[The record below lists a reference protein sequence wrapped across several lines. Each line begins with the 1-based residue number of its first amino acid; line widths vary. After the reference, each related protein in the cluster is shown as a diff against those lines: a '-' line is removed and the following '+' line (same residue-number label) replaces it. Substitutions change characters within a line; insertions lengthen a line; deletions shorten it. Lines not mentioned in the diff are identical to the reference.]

1 MAEIILSDVMKKQT
15 ELAWQYLEK
24 ARPLITYE
32 KLVPVPEAL
41 IEKYEHH
48 SHKIVPAD
56 YRYWLTTYGSGRIE
70 FLDGE
75 LPIVSI
81 FELMKIC
88 VREITVEDPQNCWER
103 INISCPAARD
113 TLFLDSTIIDDN
125 GCAPVILTKTDSYEV
140 EKVLSSSWPMYV
152 IKSIIDSASCLKDR
166 GQTGSY
172 TAEQVKVIE
181 ELASQNIKLI
191 DDALGNA
198 SERAKA
204 HNNVKNANLDVTSL
218 NNELSGA
225 FFGSYKEHE
234 YKEKSEGIRCR
245 WFQKFDFSSS
255 YKPDLPAGRRHQVLY
270 GVIVSLFTSFNRLA
284 YLLGC
289 EDDVTKMVKKL
300 EDRIDKGYAFLDNDY
315 QLISEFPHKLEL
327 RHKILVKSLHNHDRR
342 ELRMFADKGWLR
354 INPGEAE
361 KQSKRM
367 WDWLNCAE
375 NWVVLYR
382 SRNNAVRCLR
392 EAEKAAS
399 DFIEWRA
406 CAEFW
411 LDEIHNASEARRC
424 LLIAE
429 QNVENSDHRLSKNLV
444 DLSRVWIDLN
454 DLEKARKNLLL
465 AEEVTGQ
472 SYVELIWASQYWRK
486 DLKDSEAAKRCLRK
500 AESLVPNHHAGCL
513 RDMLKE
519 WQLIGDMEEV
529 ESFKARNDEYLK
541 G

>member
-41 IEKYEHH
+41 IEQYEHH

-88 VREITVEDPQNCWER
+88 VRDITVEDPQNCWER
-103 INISCPAARD
+103 INISCPTARD
-113 TLFLDSTIIDDN
+113 TLFLDSTIIDEN
-125 GCAPVILTKTDSYEV
+125 GCAPVILTKTGSYEV

-152 IKSIIDSASCLKDR
+152 IKSIIDSASYLKDR

-172 TAEQVKVIE
+172 TAEQANVIE
-181 ELASQNIKLI
+181 ELASQNIELI

-198 SERAKA
+198 SKRTQA
-204 HNNVKNANLDVTSL
+204 HNNTNNVKLDVAPL
-218 NNELSGA
+218 NSELLGA
-225 FFGSYKEHE
+225 FFGSYNEHE

-270 GVIVSLFTSFNRLA
+270 GVIVGLITSINRLA
-284 YLLGC
+284 YIFGC
-289 EDDVTKMVKKL
+289 EDDVIKMVKKL
-300 EDRIDKGYAFLDNDY
+300 EDRIDKGYAFLDNDH

-327 RHKILVKSLHNHDRR
+327 RHKKLVKSLHNHDRR
-342 ELRMFADKGWLR
+342 ELRTFVEEGWLR
-354 INPGEAE
+354 INPREAE
-361 KQSKRM
+361 KQAKRM
-367 WDWLNCAE
+367 WDWFDCAE
-375 NWVVLYR
+375 NWMVLYR

-392 EAEKAAS
+392 EAERS
-399 DFIEWRA
+399 TTDFIEWRA

-411 LDEIHNASEARRC
+411 LDVIHNASEARRC

-429 QNVENSDHRLSKNLV
+429 QQVANSDLP
-444 DLSRVWIDLN
+444 LSRGLLQLSRIWIAMN
-454 DLEKARKNLLL
+454 DLEMARKNLLL
-465 AEEVTGQ
+465 AEETTDQ
-472 SYVELIWASQYWRK
+472 HYNELIWASRYWRK
-486 DLKDSEAAKRCLRK
+486 DLNEIEAAKRCLRK
-500 AESLVPNHHAGCL
+500 AESFVPDHHAGCL
-513 RDMLKE
+513 RDILKE
-519 WQLIGDMEEV
+519 WQLIGDKEEA
-529 ESFKARNDEYLK
+529 ESFKVRNDEYLK
-541 G
+541 D